1 MSKSRKVLGAL
12 LAVVMVL
19 SVLSVSAFAVGGT
32 SYEEDASFT
41 QSWSLGTPV
50 SLGGNQY
57 KVDVILST
65 NYEVGPVSFKLE
77 GVTSIPVEIAV
88 GAGYYAGAL
97 TDKSDSGLVL
107 MIPDTNGA
115 GNIAAKSC
123 NNAVIATVTYTTNNA
138 NGAVTIAK
146 DVKHAGNPN
155 GSLVAAR
162 CTSGSVN
169 KSDFVVGQT
178 TTVSG
183 ELVYEV
189 SGEPTPPPATA
200 TLTGVNGGF
209 VDETRGYVYGVPAST
224 ANPTTYFSTTGY
236 VEMVANSAGAINGTG
251 ATLNLYSDSSKGTLV
266 KSYKLVIF
274 GDVTGDG
281 AVNLQDAGIV
291 QTSANFVTDPL
302 TDCYFFAADVDCNN
316 AVNLQ
321 DAGAVQTAANFVT
334 DPISANPWAA

>member
-12 LAVVMVL
+12 LAVVMVISML
-19 SVLSVSAFAVGGT
+19 SVCAFAVGDT
-32 SYEEDASFT
+32 FYEDAEDAAKYT

-50 SLGGNQY
+50 SQGGTTYTVQ
-57 KVDVILST
+57 VMLST
-65 NYEVGPVSFKLE
+65 NYPVGPVAFRLE
-77 GVTSIPVEIAV
+77 GANVTGVV
-88 GAGYYAGAL
+88 GGSEYYTNPL
-97 TDKSDSGLVL
+97 TTTSDTGMVL
-107 MIPDTNGA
+107 MIPDTTDTVPAVSVNGH
-115 GNIAAKSC
+115 
-123 NNAVIATVTYTTNNA
+123 IATVTYTTSNA
-138 NGAVTIAK
+138 NGVVTIAADPK
-146 DVKHAGNPN
+146 NADNPG

-162 CTSGSVN
+162 CTAGTVN
-169 KSDFVVGQT
+169 ASNFGVGQT
-178 TTVSG
+178 ASVAG
-183 ELVYEV
+183 QVV
-189 SGEPTPPPATA
+189 TPPAQTA
-200 TLTGVNGGF
+200 TLSGVNGGF

-281 AVNLQDAGIV
+281 AVNLQDAGAV

-302 TDCYFFAADVDCNN
+302 TDCYFFAADVNCDN

-334 DPISANPWAA
+334 DPISANPWA